1 MSNVINC
8 VVHWLH
14 QKDKQQH
21 IVVSFGIM
29 ESNLIFLGLA
39 QSVFLTFA
47 IGIGKE
53 VWDEYYGTGF
63 CWYDIIGK
71 TLGILMAIVLHEII
85 FYFFNLKIYAG
96 IPTIL
101 F

>member
-8 VVHWLH
+8 AVHLLH

-53 VWDEYYGTGF
+53 VWDKYYGSGF
-63 CWYDIIGK
+63 CWYDILGN
-71 TLGILMAIVLHEII
+71 TLGILVAIALHEINI
-85 FYFFNLKIYAG
+85 YFYS
-96 IPTIL
+96 
-101 F
+101 

>member
-8 VVHWLH
+8 VFHWLH

-29 ESNLIFLGLA
+29 ESNLIVFGLA

-53 VWDEYYGTGF
+53 VWDEYYGSGF
-63 CWYDIIGK
+63 CWYDILGN
-71 TLGILMAIVLHEII
+71 TLGILVAITLHEII
-85 FYFFNLKIYAG
+85 IYFYN
-96 IPTIL
+96 
-101 F
+101 